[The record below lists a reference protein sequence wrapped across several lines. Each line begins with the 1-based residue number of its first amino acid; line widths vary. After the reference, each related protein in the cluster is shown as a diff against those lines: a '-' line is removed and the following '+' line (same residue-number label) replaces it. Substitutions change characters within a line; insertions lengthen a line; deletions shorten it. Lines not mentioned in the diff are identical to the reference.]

1 MEACGMGELLERLRE
16 PTVSDVA
23 AGLDKHE
30 AVCAQRWGQI
40 LERMSRMETVIYG
53 AAAALL
59 TGMGVVVWTLLQR
72 VAHL

>member
-1 MEACGMGELLERLRE
+1 
-16 PTVSDVA
+16 
-23 AGLDKHE
+23 
-30 AVCAQRWGQI
+30 
-40 LERMSRMETVIYG
+40 METVIYS

>member
-1 MEACGMGELLERLRE
+1 MSDLLERVRE
-16 PTVSDVA
+16 PTASDVA

-30 AVCAQRWGQI
+30 AVCAERWGQI
-40 LERMSRMETVIYG
+40 LERMNRMETVIYS

-72 VAHL
+72 VAHI